1 MNRWTYD
8 RHVHHEWHDDIAR
21 SALKRCAPWFQTKAD
36 NDALAE
42 SRGGFENIAHAECL
56 VHWHKLLDK
65 LVHPDDQRYAILKD
79 NHEEFSAFLYKIDFV
94 QNVAKLIEKTVKSWS
109 GDEA

>member
-1 MNRWTYD
+1 MTTWIYYQNK
-8 RHVHHEWHDDIAR
+8 RHQWHNDIAR
-21 SALKRCAPWFQTKAD
+21 SAVKRCAPWFQTKAE

-56 VHWHKLLDK
+56 VHWHKILDR
-65 LVHPDDQRYAILKD
+65 LIRPDDQRYAMLKD

-94 QNVAKLIEKTVKSWS
+94 QSVAKLIEKTVKSLS